1 MAAGATYLAGKDL
14 ERAGKSTS
22 LMRVYPVHTSM
33 GASKINIDSIGKK
46 GDIKPKTI
54 WVHFKYTKWV
64 DRGILAV
71 LDSRGKDFKIGKIS
85 LGSNEARIALYSSYN
100 EHFRTVHQFHR

>member
-1 MAAGATYLAGKDL
+1 
-14 ERAGKSTS
+14 
-22 LMRVYPVHTSM
+22 MRVYPVHTTM

-71 LDSRGKDFKIGKIS
+71 LDSRSKGFKIGK
-85 LGSNEARIALYSSYN
+85 LVSYVLHYIVVIMN
-100 EHFRTVHQFHR
+100 ILEQFTNSIDEQKF